1 MFVAVIKM
9 DNTYAVLINSDAQG
23 FTVQGFTSQAVGLAR
38 FETMYQDAHGRSITM
53 SASAVLNWLTM
64 EPSIVEVA
72 DIETIRAWVGENP
85 RTVRYS
91 NVAGSF
97 DGLPIADPKVGKA
110 AWTSGARPRL
120 MPTDLGTR

>member
-1 MFVAVIKM
+1 MFVAIIKM
-9 DNTYAVLINSDAQG
+9 DNVYAVLLNGDA
-23 FTVQGFTSQAVGLAR
+23 VQGFASQAAGRAR

-53 SASAVLNWLTM
+53 SASAVINWLTM
-64 EPSIVEVA
+64 EPSIVEVD
-72 DIETIRAWVGENP
+72 DIETIRARVGENP

-110 AWTSGARPRL
+110 AWTSGVRPRL
-120 MPTDLGTR
+120 MPT